1 MTKQM
6 SHLAQVESAAKGYD
20 CIDGC
25 PHVGAEWAMVTR
37 AILGAV
43 PPLYGL
49 VHLLGFVVYW
59 RLSEVK
65 GLSYRTATLSG
76 SHKAGGARA
85 WVFGECLL
93 FGEHRGSGGG
103 ATPCPG
109 FKAATAL
116 H

>member
-1 MTKQM
+1 MDALTLEQSGLW
-6 SHLAQVESAAKGYD
+6 SHAPFWGRCLS
-20 CIDGC
+20 
-25 PHVGAEWAMVTR
+25 
-37 AILGAV
+37 
-43 PPLYGL
+43 LYGL

-76 SHKAGGARA
+76 GHKAGGARA

-103 ATPCPG
+103 ATLCPG